1 MKNITTKWLQA
12 EYQTYVAEVAD
23 KNNEIDW
30 DKLIDLL
37 CSKGDWT
44 TQGAET
50 LVAIVRNYG
59 SFILRNALALAVVTN
74 IEDGKLGL

>member
-1 MKNITTKWLQA
+1 MKNITTKWLQS
-12 EYQTYVAEVAD
+12 EYQTYVAEVTD

-37 CSKGDWT
+37 CANGDWT